1 MSKAKVVEMTVKLK
15 LSKTKRMKEKNERK
29 FERENNGDAIREARG
44 RTVTTKLIYNP
55 LFPFPI

>member
-29 FERENNGDAIREARG
+29 FERENNGDAIREG
-44 RTVTTKLIYNP
+44 EDSDD
-55 LFPFPI
+55 